1 MAKLEYKDLPVYIA
15 HADGGKTDPYSVNS
29 MIDKSV
35 AQGTI
40 KTTVIDG
47 YKAADDAVKNWATQ
61 SFQPKS

>member
-15 HADGGKTDPYSVNS
+15 HADGLKTDPNVVNS
-29 MIDKSV
+29 IIDKSV
-35 AQGTI
+35 AEGTI

-47 YKAADDAVKNWATQ
+47 YKAADDLVKNWATQ

>member
-1 MAKLEYKDLPVYIA
+1 MAKLEYKDLPIYIA

-47 YKAADDAVKNWATQ
+47 YKAADDVVKNWATQ

>member
-35 AQGTI
+35 SEGTI
-40 KTTVIDG
+40 KTTVIEG
-47 YKAADDAVKNWATQ
+47 YKAADELVKNWATSQ
-61 SFQPKS
+61 FQPKS